1 MSAPTD
7 TAWERAPLNWPAV
20 ILFSVTTL
28 SLLTVFPWY
37 VWTRD
42 LSTAAWVWFV
52 VFMYATGMSITGG
65 YHRLWAHRAY
75 QAHWSL
81 KLVYMLLGAMS
92 LQNSILIWASMHRV
106 HHKEV
111 DHRDRDPYSA
121 QRGLWFS
128 HIGWMLRDY
137 PSSALDY
144 KNARDLQEDPIV
156 MFQHRHYLGIALF
169 MNIAVPALLGWAYG
183 DVGGFLVLVGLVR
196 LVLSQHFTFFINSL
210 AHFWGRQPYTDE
222 NSARDNDLLALF
234 TYGEGYHNYHHIFQW
249 DYRNGIRW
257 WQFDPTKWMIK
268 LCSWVGLTSNLK
280 RVPEFVIRRQM
291 VQRQLERAQQRLA
304 QAQPGRFDALQQ
316 LLEQELKHY
325 SEIASEWAKIQQ
337 EKFEAAKRQLAEQWE
352 NSEVCARI
360 RTLEDSLRMQH
371 RRLRLLSL
379 QAAQVGI

>member
-7 TAWERAPLNWPAV
+7 AAWERAPLNWPAV

-81 KLVYMLLGAMS
+81 KIVYMLLGAMS

>member
-1 MSAPTD
+1 MSVSD
-7 TAWERAPLNWPAV
+7 SAWERAPLNWPAV
-20 ILFSVTTL
+20 VMFGVTTL
-28 SLLTVFPWY
+28 GMLTVFPWY
-37 VWTRD
+37 AWTHD
-42 LSTAAWVWFV
+42 FGVAAWAWFG

-81 KLVYMLLGAMS
+81 KIVYMLLGAMS
-92 LQNSILIWASMHRV
+92 LQNSILVWASMHRV

-111 DHRDRDPYSA
+111 DDPMHDPYSA

-128 HIGWMLRDY
+128 HMGWMLRDY

-144 KNARDLQEDPIV
+144 KNARDLLDDPIV
-156 MFQHRHYLGIALF
+156 MFQHRHYLGITLF

-183 DVGGFLVLVGLVR
+183 DVGGFLMLVGLLR

-210 AHFWGRQPYTDE
+210 AHFWGRQPYTDD
-222 NSARDNDLLALF
+222 NSARDNDVLALF

-257 WQFDPTKWMIK
+257 WQWDPTKWMIAAAAW
-268 LCSWVGLTSNLK
+268 LGLASNLK

-291 VQRQLERAQQRLA
+291 VQRQLERAQERLA
-304 QAQPGRFDALQQ
+304 QGQPGGRLATLQT

-352 NSEVCARI
+352 NSEVLARI
-360 RTLEDSLRMQH
+360 RTLEESLRMQH